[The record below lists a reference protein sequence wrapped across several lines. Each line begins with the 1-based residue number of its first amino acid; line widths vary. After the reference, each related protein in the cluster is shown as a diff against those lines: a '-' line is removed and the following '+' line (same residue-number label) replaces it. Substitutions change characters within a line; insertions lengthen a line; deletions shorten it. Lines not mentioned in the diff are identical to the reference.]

1 MMVVVVVVAVAV
13 VAVVAVAVVVVVVA
27 VAVVVVVAAA
37 AAAAVVGFF
46 LPVDCCSTEVHWTP
60 RFIHNTVVQSR
71 RFSGSLST
79 VD

>member
-1 MMVVVVVVAVAV
+1 MMVVVVVAV
-13 VAVVAVAVVVVVVA
+13 VSGGGGVF
-27 VAVVVVVAAA
+27 
-37 AAAAVVGFF
+37 FF

-60 RFIHNTVVQSR
+60 RFIHRTVVESR